1 MKTLK
6 AISKIL
12 FISFIS
18 LVMFL
23 TFGHPITNVQAVSKQ
38 NIIDAGKAM
47 QKYDGISD
55 WKEITTNEIGKIPIG
70 GDYSLDYTF
79 GAARNANGHVVGGDT
94 TVTKKSNAT
103 TVKLGPNSSAPGITN
118 SKINVFLDNK
128 GTYYGILHQGEDSF
142 IGPGG
147 KPQNASDT
155 SIDYALVNSNGDEP
169 FYGSNNLLAQF
180 SAYDGTNSKI
190 LYKSTDA
197 NNRAV
202 YKIVGYYFRQSIYAE
217 IVLRPAPSGAPVVQR
232 ELYVYNP
239 STNTNNAQ
247 FQTFYGEDTGLDP
260 YNDPTQTVDNVPMYS
275 IGNKS
280 GLYLLSGVDA
290 SGNSFDPASK
300 LFITND
306 LNGGFKD
313 FMGRILTNPGNWGVK
328 GKAGNSTA
336 GSITDP
342 TLPNTSTPTA
352 TQNGDTNTAAGT
364 DLLTDYNGKKVK
376 VVDGD
381 TNQDSAYTLRW
392 PYITLTPGSVAS
404 FSSNI
409 GATIEHYAIP
419 TMKMAY
425 TGPSGKS
432 GPYSVGDNL
441 TFTIKIRNDGYHSH
455 WIIKQ
460 LLDNMPQGLT
470 ITSAS
475 TDFSNNSVDY
485 TPQSSLGDGEEAIYT
500 IKAQINNTAPY
511 NLDSDGNLTN
521 KASVTGY
528 SQGLNDTRTLTDSV
542 KIPVKAPAFKYRFT
556 QQVRNHTTDPN
567 GGFTNQVDAK
577 PGDIIDYQIN
587 FVSNGTSIVTNSEF
601 YNNLP
606 DDINAKG
613 FIAVVPGSVTWNGGS
628 GDDGL
633 YFTLGKLT
641 NNITYTF
648 NFQAKVDPNATE
660 KSISN
665 HSTLLIRG
673 LNGIAVNSRIDTEEP
688 AIVNVKNAPKT
699 TAINEVPSK
708 ISFGSINSLD
718 SERMLKNVSTTGKL
732 SVTHTQE
739 TPFKVSVSYD
749 NDGDGS
755 MSSNGNKL
763 VQDGGNALFIH
774 QKQGDSNTWE
784 PLSLDPTPIDA
795 NGFTG
800 SPDDID
806 LTNYVAANKWQLRV
820 PSNSNAGKYDGTITW
835 SMADT
840 I

>member
-6 AISKIL
+6 TISKIL
-12 FISFIS
+12 FAFFIN

-23 TFGHPITNVQAVSKQ
+23 MFGHTLTTVQAISKQ
-38 NIIDAGKAM
+38 NIVDAGIAM
-47 QKYDGISD
+47 QKYDGISN
-55 WKEITTNEIGKIPIG
+55 WKEITANEIGKIPIG
-70 GDYSLDYTF
+70 GNYSLGYTF
-79 GAARNANGHVVGGDT
+79 GAARDSNGKVVGGDT
-94 TVTKKSNAT
+94 TVTKKSSAT
-103 TVKLGPNSSAPGITN
+103 TVKLGQNSTAPGITN
-118 SKINVFLDNK
+118 SKINVFLDNDGK
-128 GTYYGILHQGEDSF
+128 YYGILHQGEDSF

-155 SIDYALVNSNGDEP
+155 SIDYALNTGQGDSN
-169 FYGSNNLLAQF
+169 FYSDNNLLAQF

-202 YKIVGYYFRQSIYAE
+202 YKIVGYYYKQSIYAE

-239 STNTNNAQ
+239 STNTSNAQ

-280 GLYLLSGVDA
+280 GLYLLSGIDA
-290 SGNSFDPASK
+290 SGNAFDPASK

-313 FMGRILTNPGNWGVK
+313 FMGRVLTNPGNWGVK
-328 GKAGNSTA
+328 GKSGGSTA
-336 GSITDP
+336 PAIGNPTLVFSSDP
-342 TLPNTSTPTA
+342 TS

-364 DLLTDYNGKKVK
+364 DLLTDYNGNKDK

-381 TNQDSAYTLRW
+381 GKQDSAYTLRW
-392 PYITLTPGSVAS
+392 PYITLTPGSIAG

-419 TMKMAY
+419 TMKMTY

-432 GPYSVGDNL
+432 GPYTVGDNL
-441 TFTIKIRNDGYHSH
+441 TFTIKIRNDGYNSN

-475 TDFSNNSVDY
+475 TDFSNNSIDY
-485 TPQSSLGDGEEAIYT
+485 TPQSPLGDGEEAIYT

-528 SQGLNDTRTLTDSV
+528 SQGLSDTRTLTDSV

-556 QQVRNHTTDPN
+556 QQVRNNTTDPN
-567 GGFTNQVDAK
+567 GEFKSQVDAK
-577 PGDIIDYQIN
+577 PGDKIDYQVN
-587 FVSNGTSIVTNSEF
+587 FVSNGTSTVSSPYF
-601 YNNLP
+601 YNVLP
-606 DDINAKG
+606 NGLK
-613 FIAVVPGSVTWNGGS
+613 VVPNSVTWNNGTGT
-628 GDDGL
+628 DDL
-633 YFTLGKLT
+633 YFPMGSSFT
-641 NNITYTF
+641 NNTTYTI
-648 NFQAKVDPNATE
+648 NYQAEVTSQTE
-660 KSISN
+660 ESLSN
-665 HSTLLIRG
+665 TATLLYG
-673 LNGIAVNSRIDTEEP
+673 LNGSSTANNRINTEEP
-688 AIVNVKNAPKT
+688 AIVNVKNSPKT
-699 TAINEVPSK
+699 AAINDVPSK

-732 SVTHTQE
+732 TVTHTQE

-763 VQDGGNALFIH
+763 VQDGGDTLLIS
-774 QKQGDSNTWE
+774 QKQGDSNIWQ
-784 PLSLDPTPIDA
+784 PLSSTPVPIDT

-800 SPDDID
+800 SPNDID

-820 PSNSNAGKYDGTITW
+820 PGNSKAGQYNGTITW
-835 SMADT
+835 SMTDT
-840 I
+840 L